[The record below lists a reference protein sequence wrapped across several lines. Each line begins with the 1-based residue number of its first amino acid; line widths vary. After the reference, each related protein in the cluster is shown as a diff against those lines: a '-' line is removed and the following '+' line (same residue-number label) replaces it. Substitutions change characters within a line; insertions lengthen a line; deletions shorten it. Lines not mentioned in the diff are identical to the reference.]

1 MLMAEIDLRVLASGS
16 AAGAAAQRRTRRTF
30 YVVLAVFMTVLVG
43 VGFWPSYYGPLVRGA
58 AQAPVVLHIHGV
70 IFIGWMALLI
80 SQTTLAARGKLRA
93 HRALGSIGIGYGVVL
108 WLLGL
113 LVSFVAPVM
122 HVNAGEWTVD
132 EAATFLPIPL
142 GDMVLFGGFFAAAV
156 AYRDKS
162 EIHKRLMVMATIAVV
177 FAAAFR
183 LQNAGVPMSWAIVV
197 WYVPLVI
204 AMAYD
209 LYSRGRIHAVYWI
222 GAGVMAIALLRL
234 PFALGTTE
242 LWLGIGRPIIESLT

>member
-1 MLMAEIDLRVLASGS
+1 MAEVDSRVMASAS
-16 AAGAAAQRRTRRTF
+16 TSGARAQQRMKRKF
-30 YVVLAVFMTVLVG
+30 YVALAVFMTLLIG
-43 VGFWPSYYGPLVRGA
+43 VGFWPSYYGPLIRGA
-58 AQAPVVLHIHGV
+58 AQTPVILHIHGV
-70 IFIGWMALLI
+70 IFIGWMALFI
-80 SQTTLAARGKLRA
+80 VQTLLAGRGRIQT
-93 HRALGSIGIGYGVVL
+93 HRALGSIAVGYAIVL
-108 WLLGL
+108 WLMGL

-156 AYRDKS
+156 AYRSKS
-162 EIHKRLMVMATIAVV
+162 EIHKRLMVLATIAIV

-183 LQNAGVPMSWAIVV
+183 LQNAGVPMPAAIVV
-197 WYVPLVI
+197 WYVPLAL

-209 LYSRGRIHAVYWI
+209 FFTRGRVHPVYWI
-222 GAGVMAIALLRL
+222 GAAVMAVALLRL

-242 LWLGIGRPIIESLT
+242 FWLGIGRPLIESLT

>member
-1 MLMAEIDLRVLASGS
+1 MAEVDSRVMASAS
-16 AAGAAAQRRTRRTF
+16 TAAAVQRTKRKF
-30 YVVLAVFMTVLVG
+30 YVALAVFMTLLVG
-43 VGFWPSYYGPLVRGA
+43 VGFWPSYYGPLIRGA
-58 AQAPVVLHIHGV
+58 AEAPIILHVHGI

-80 SQTTLAARGKLRA
+80 VQTTLAARGKIRA
-93 HRALGSIGIGYGVVL
+93 HRALGNVGIGYGIVL

-122 HVNAGEWTVD
+122 HVTAGEWSVD
-132 EAATFLPIPL
+132 EAATFLPIPF
-142 GDMVLFGGFFAAAV
+142 GDMVLFGGFFAAAIW
-156 AYRDKS
+156 YRSKS

-209 LYSRGRIHAVYWI
+209 FFTRRRVHTVYWI
-222 GAGVMAIALLRL
+222 GAAVMAVALLRL
-234 PFALGTTE
+234 PFALGTSE
-242 LWLGIGRPIIESLT
+242 FWLEIGRPLIESLT

>member
-1 MLMAEIDLRVLASGS
+1 MAEVESRVLTGS
-16 AAGAAAQRRTRRTF
+16 PAGAAVKPRLRRKF
-30 YVVLAVFMTVLVG
+30 YVSLAVFMTLLVG
-43 VGFWPSYYGPLVRGA
+43 VGFWPSYYGPLIRGA
-58 AQAPVVLHIHGV
+58 AEAPIVLHIHGLV
-70 IFIGWMALLI
+70 FIGWMALLI
-80 SQTTLAARGKLRA
+80 LQTTLAARGSIRA
-93 HRALGSIGIGYGVVL
+93 HRALGNVGIGYAIVL
-108 WLLGL
+108 WLMGL

-156 AYRDKS
+156 WYRDKM

-209 LYSRGRIHAVYWI
+209 LFTRGRVHTVYWI
-222 GAGVMAIALLRL
+222 GAAVMAVALLRL

-242 LWLGIGRPIIESLT
+242 LWLNIGRPIIESLT

>member
-1 MLMAEIDLRVLASGS
+1 MAEVDSRVLAST
-16 AAGAAAQRRTRRTF
+16 AAAAQTRARRKF
-30 YVVLAVFMTVLVG
+30 YVVLAVLMTILIG
-43 VGFWPSYYGPLVRGA
+43 IGFWPSYYGPLIRGA
-58 AQAPVVLHIHGV
+58 ARTPAILHLHGV
-70 IFIGWMALLI
+70 VFIGWMALLI
-80 SQTTLAARGKLRA
+80 LQTTLAARGKIRA
-93 HRALGSIGIGYGVVL
+93 HRALGNIGIGYAIVL
-108 WLLGL
+108 WLMGV

-132 EAATFLPIPL
+132 RAAGFLPTPL

-156 AYRDKS
+156 WYRDKS

-197 WYVPLVI
+197 WYVPLVM

-209 LYSRGRIHAVYWI
+209 LFTRGRVHPVYWI
-222 GAGVMAIALLRL
+222 GAAVIAVGL
-234 PFALGTTE
+234 
-242 LWLGIGRPIIESLT
+242 